1 MFDTESAAE
10 PFMPTIPLDAR
21 PSQFRTR
28 LESSLIRLQTV
39 LRRGIQRE
47 TTNDTL
53 YAQWQ
58 SRWEGRRE
66 ELAKRLSAIDSQLDS
81 WTATATSAPRLAV
94 IAENE
99 DPIFGLCDESGCGP
113 CIEID

>member
-1 MFDTESAAE
+1 
-10 PFMPTIPLDAR
+10 MPTIPLDAR
-21 PSQFRTR
+21 PSRLRTR
-28 LESSLIRLQTV
+28 LESSLIRLQSV

-66 ELAKRLSAIDSQLDS
+66 ELARRLSAIDSQLDS
-81 WTATATSAPRLAV
+81 WTAPATAAPRLAV

-99 DPIFGLCDESGCGP
+99 DPIFGFCDESGFGP